1 MIGMMAMDFSRL
13 RITVICAC
21 RVFLGWLLMSTTTA
35 DSFRPLMISTH
46 LPDNLTTTICSS
58 SKPIPFDLTLLLMM
72 LLTSLLTRWWLLM
85 ALLELLVYR
94 LLRCSIHGGMMRQPN
109 IPLL

>member
-1 MIGMMAMDFSRL
+1 MMAMDFSRL

-21 RVFLGWLLMSTTTA
+21 RVFLGWLLMSMTTA

-46 LPDNLTTTICSS
+46 LPNDLTITICSS
-58 SKPIPFDLTLLLMM
+58 SKPIPFDLTLPLMM
-72 LLTSLLTRWWLLM
+72 LLTSLLTRLWLLM
-85 ALLELLVYR
+85 VLLELLVYR
-94 LLRCSIHGGMMRQPN
+94 LLRWSIHGGIMRWPN